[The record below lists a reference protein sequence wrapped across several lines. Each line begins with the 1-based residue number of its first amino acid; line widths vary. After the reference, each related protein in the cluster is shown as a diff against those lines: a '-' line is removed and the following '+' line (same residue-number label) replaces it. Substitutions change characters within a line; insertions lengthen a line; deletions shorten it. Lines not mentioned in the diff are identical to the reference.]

1 MVTSLQNCL
10 DKFCNLFSV
19 NLENFPLKGNLK
31 YQIFSLVLLGS
42 ISLGLFTIFL
52 FKYLLTDLSINLG
65 GYLLF
70 CKMTFSFSRYKWK
83 PSHVLFKRKVRSIKV
98 LMKPFFYVN
107 GTKLLSFCK
116 SPVNVLFLQT
126 LVIKHCKL
134 PSDISYSVYCF
145 LDFNKELVTWILD
158 CKMVDSD

>member
-52 FKYLLTDLSINLG
+52 FKYLLTDLLINLG

-83 PSHVLFKRKVRSIKV
+83 PSHVLFKQKVRSTKV
-98 LMKPFFYVN
+98 LMRPFFYVN